1 MARNYRARHGS
12 AGRLKGG
19 FGPFGCPFVDD
30 RIPGMAIK
38 GNSRS
43 VHLFA
48 LAGLLSRL
56 RAFDRG
62 DLNRLRAKG
71 SFLHSFATG
80 EVALD
85 RSGS

>member
-1 MARNYRARHGS
+1 
-12 AGRLKGG
+12 
-19 FGPFGCPFVDD
+19 
-30 RIPGMAIK
+30 MAIK